1 MTTLSNAVA
10 EATMPV
16 PPEAQLMQ
24 ILGGCFQSQAVYVA
38 AKLGIADLLKDQ
50 PLPVVELARK
60 TGTHER
66 ALYRALRCL
75 ASLGIFRETDTKVF
89 ELTPAAELLVSD
101 YPGSMRDAAIFLCEP
116 WHWSVYSEMLYSVTT
131 GKVAWERVHGKEVFP
146 YFQEHP
152 AEYEIFNRAMTSFST
167 NTLPAIVE
175 AYEFTGV
182 KKLADIAGGHGMLL
196 SGFLK
201 ANPQLEGLL
210 FDLPQVI
217 EGAPALL
224 EKEGVAGRVEL
235 TTGDFFQSVPSGAD
249 AYMMKFIIHDWDD
262 ERALKIL
269 KNIHQVLPSGGRLLL
284 IEMVVPAGN
293 EPHFSKIQDLEM
305 LISPGGAE
313 RTPDEYRDL
322 LAQAGFELRA
332 IIPTKSPLSIV
343 EAFKSEAV
351 R

>member
-1 MTTLSNAVA
+1 MTTQSNAAA

-24 ILGGCFQSQAVYVA
+24 ILGGCYQSQAVYVA
-38 AKLGIADLLKDQ
+38 AKLGIADLLKDE
-50 PLPVVELARK
+50 PVPVAELARK
-60 TGTHER
+60 SDTDER
-66 ALYRALRCL
+66 SLYRVLRCL
-75 ASLGIFRETDTKVF
+75 ASLGIFRETDPKVF
-89 ELTPAAELLVSD
+89 ELTPEAELLASD
-101 YPGSMRDAAIFLCEP
+101 HPGSMRDAAIFLGEP
-116 WHWSVYSEMLYSVTT
+116 WHWTVYGEMLHSVRT

-146 YFQEHP
+146 YLQDHP
-152 AEYEIFNRAMTSFST
+152 EEYEIFNRAMTSFST

-201 ANPQLEGLL
+201 ANPRLEGLL

-224 EKEGVAGRVEL
+224 EREGVADRVEL
-235 TTGDFFQSVPSGAD
+235 RTGDFFESVPSGAD

-262 ERALKIL
+262 DRALKIL
-269 KNIHQVLPSGGRLLL
+269 RNIHKVLPSHGRLLL

-293 EPHFSKIQDLEM
+293 EPHFSKLQDLEM
-305 LISPGGAE
+305 LMSPGGAE

-322 LAQAGFELRA
+322 LARAGFELRT
-332 IIPTKSPLSIV
+332 IIHTKSPLSIV
-343 EAFKSEAV
+343 EAFKSEAS

>member
-116 WHWSVYSEMLYSVTT
+116 WHWSVY
-131 GKVAWERVHGKEVFP
+131 
-146 YFQEHP
+146 
-152 AEYEIFNRAMTSFST
+152 
-167 NTLPAIVE
+167 
-175 AYEFTGV
+175 
-182 KKLADIAGGHGMLL
+182 
-196 SGFLK
+196 
-201 ANPQLEGLL
+201 
-210 FDLPQVI
+210 
-217 EGAPALL
+217 
-224 EKEGVAGRVEL
+224 
-235 TTGDFFQSVPSGAD
+235 
-249 AYMMKFIIHDWDD
+249 
-262 ERALKIL
+262 
-269 KNIHQVLPSGGRLLL
+269 
-284 IEMVVPAGN
+284 
-293 EPHFSKIQDLEM
+293 
-305 LISPGGAE
+305 
-313 RTPDEYRDL
+313 
-322 LAQAGFELRA
+322 
-332 IIPTKSPLSIV
+332 
-343 EAFKSEAV
+343 
-351 R
+351 

>member
-1 MTTLSNAVA
+1 MTIHSIATA
-10 EATMPV
+10 EATMTM

-38 AKLGIADLLKDQ
+38 AKLGIADLLKNQ
-50 PLPVVELARK
+50 PLTIAELAQK
-60 TGTHER
+60 TGSHER
-66 ALYRALRCL
+66 ALYRVLRCL
-75 ASLGIFRETDTKVF
+75 ASLGIFRETETKVF
-89 ELTPAAELLVSD
+89 ELTSAAELLVSD
-101 YPGSMRDAAIFLCEP
+101 HPGSMRDAAIFLCEP
-116 WHWSVYSEMLYSVTT
+116 WHWSVYGEMLYSVKT

-152 AEYEIFNRAMTSFST
+152 EEYEIFNRAMTSFST
-167 NTLPAIVE
+167 NTLPAIVQ

-182 KKLADIAGGHGMLL
+182 KKLADIAGGHGILL

-224 EKEGVAGRVEL
+224 EKEGVADRVEL
-235 TTGDFFQSVPSGAD
+235 KTGDFFESVPSGAD

-269 KNIHQVLPSGGRLLL
+269 RNIHQVLPSDGRLLL
-284 IEMVVPAGN
+284 VEMVVPAGN
-293 EPHFSKIQDLEM
+293 EAHFSKIQDLEM
-305 LISPGGAE
+305 LVSPGGVE

-322 LAQAGFELRA
+322 LGQAGFELRR

-343 EAFKSEAV
+343 EAFKN
-351 R
+351 

>member
-1 MTTLSNAVA
+1 MTRQSNAAA

-24 ILGGCFQSQAVYVA
+24 ILGGCYQSQAVYVA

-50 PLPVVELARK
+50 PVPVAELARK
-60 TGTHER
+60 TGADER
-66 ALYRALRCL
+66 SLYRVLRCL
-75 ASLGIFRETDTKVF
+75 ASLGIFRETDPKVF
-89 ELTPAAELLVSD
+89 ELTPEAELLASD
-101 YPGSMRDAAIFLCEP
+101 HPGSMRDAAIFLGEP
-116 WHWSVYSEMLYSVTT
+116 WHWTVYGEMLHSVRT

-146 YFQEHP
+146 YLQDHP
-152 AEYEIFNRAMTSFST
+152 EEYEIFNRAMTSFST

-201 ANPQLEGLL
+201 ANPRLEGLL

-224 EKEGVAGRVEL
+224 EREGVADRVEL
-235 TTGDFFQSVPSGAD
+235 RTGDFFESVPSGAD

-262 ERALKIL
+262 DRALKIL
-269 KNIHQVLPSGGRLLL
+269 RNIHKVLPPHGRLLL
-284 IEMVVPAGN
+284 VEMVVPAGN
-293 EPHFSKIQDLEM
+293 EPHFSKLQDLEM
-305 LISPGGAE
+305 LMSPGGAE

-322 LAQAGFELRA
+322 LARAGFELRT
-332 IIPTKSPLSIV
+332 IIRTKSPLSIV
-343 EAFKSEAV
+343 EAFKSEAS